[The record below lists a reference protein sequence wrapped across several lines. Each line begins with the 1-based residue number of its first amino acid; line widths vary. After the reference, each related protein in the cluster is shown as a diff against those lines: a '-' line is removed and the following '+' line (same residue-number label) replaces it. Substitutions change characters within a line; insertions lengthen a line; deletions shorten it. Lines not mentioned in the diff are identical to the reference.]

1 MKEEK
6 TTLERPAK
14 ARWTRPQ
21 LKAVGSVGEVLQGGG
36 AKLSPRADPGDGTKQ
51 TASA

>member
-1 MKEEK
+1 VKEGK
-6 TTLERPAK
+6 TAGEGQPK
-14 ARWTRPQ
+14 ALWTRPQ
-21 LKAVGSVGEVLQGGG
+21 LKLVGSVSDVLQGGG